1 MSQINNTYGS
11 GGMSMALNDNQFAAF
26 IQHLKNVHHG
36 ELPLQKAAM
45 TIGRQPCGM
54 TWAFGHIHVGANGQV
69 IDEKESNY
77 VWIDQSIIG
86 DSYHHVLNDDSY
98 HPTSTHLSALHLLNT
113 CCL

>member
-1 MSQINNTYGS
+1 MFADQH
-11 GGMSMALNDNQFAAF
+11 GGMTMALNDNQFAAF

-54 TWAFGHIHVGANGQV
+54 TWAFSHIHVGANGQV

-77 VWIDQSIIG
+77 V
-86 DSYHHVLNDDSY
+86 
-98 HPTSTHLSALHLLNT
+98 
-113 CCL
+113 